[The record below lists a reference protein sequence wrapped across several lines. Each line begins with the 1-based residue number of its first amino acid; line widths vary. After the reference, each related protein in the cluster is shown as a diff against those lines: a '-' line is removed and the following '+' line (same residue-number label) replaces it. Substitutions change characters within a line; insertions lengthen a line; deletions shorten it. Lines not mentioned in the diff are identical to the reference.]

1 MSATIRTYR
10 DAVDRLLDLFDIDPT
25 ERNKRMARS
34 AVQTAYRELPQMARW
49 SYFER
54 HLAIRTSP
62 PYSTGTVDY
71 DHEGGAYPRLV
82 TLTGGAWPNWAAAG
96 RLVIGKTKYDVARR
110 LSDTQIQLGELSS
123 PAADVPGPMAYS
135 LERSQY
141 ELPLGFRSIL
151 RVYDLDRQRALQLT
165 TPETIRDHTTLQQR
179 TPSNAFMAAVVASG
193 DTYGREALLL
203 GPTPVSECPLDI
215 YYETNPRPLWTEYDA
230 GGTVSVTSGSATVTA
245 AINAFKPEHV
255 GAMFRLSA
263 IATLEP
269 TDETGSRITNACN
282 PYIAQRRVIEYVS
295 PTSILVDSPFTNTL
309 AGVRYAIS
317 DPIDIEPS
325 AMWTAFM
332 RLAEAE
338 LAGLVRSE
346 DVHAR
351 RATALKAVRLALE
364 ADQRQPMTSSR
375 FASGFSYTITTTP

>member
-1 MSATIRTYR
+1 
-10 DAVDRLLDLFDIDPT
+10 
-25 ERNKRMARS
+25 MARRGVERG
-34 AVQTAYRELPQMARW
+34 ALPVPDW
-49 SYFER
+49 S
-54 HLAIRTSP
+54 
-62 PYSTGTVDY
+62 
-71 DHEGGAYPRLV
+71 
-82 TLTGGAWPNWAAAG
+82 
-96 RLVIGKTKYDVARR
+96 
-110 LSDTQIQLGELSS
+110 
-123 PAADVPGPMAYS
+123 
-135 LERSQY
+135 SQV
-141 ELPLGFRSIL
+141 RC
-151 RVYDLDRQRALQLT
+151 
-165 TPETIRDHTTLQQR
+165 
-179 TPSNAFMAAVVASG
+179 
-193 DTYGREALLL
+193 
-203 GPTPVSECPLDI
+203 TPV
-215 YYETNPRPLWTEYDA
+215 
-230 GGTVSVTSGSATVTA
+230 TVPSRSVTA

-309 AGVRYAIS
+309 AGVRHAIS
-317 DPIDIEPS
+317 DPVDIEPS